1 MVTSS
6 VDRARNTRWSVLVAL
21 MGVFV
26 TVSCSGTEGSGA
38 PEMIETYRVGS
49 FDQLVATADT
59 VVVGEVSSLEPG
71 RVSGDPG
78 PGGGGQIQFYDA
90 VVSVDEVLKGKGTE
104 RLEIEVDEVFMP
116 FAKGDRGMFF
126 LLATGEGYP
135 GYVKGSPGHIL
146 VHSTGA
152 LIYSGETVRSSNSE
166 PAWAARAELKSPA
179 DLEAD
184 VRAVVD
190 AGTASPAPLYFENVP
205 EG

>member
-1 MVTSS
+1 M
-6 VDRARNTRWSVLVAL
+6 RWSVLVAL
-21 MGVFV
+21 MGVFFA
-26 TVSCSGTEGSGA
+26 VSCSATEGPGV
-38 PEMIETYRVGS
+38 PEMIDRYRVET

-71 RVSGDPG
+71 RVAGDPG

-90 VVSVDEVLKGKGTE
+90 VVSVDEVLKGEGTE

-126 LLATGEGYP
+126 LLAKQESP
-135 GYVKGSPGHIL
+135 GYIL

-152 LIYSGETVRSSNSE
+152 FIYSGETVRSSNSE

-190 AGTASPAPLYFENVP
+190 AGTASPAPLYFEDVP